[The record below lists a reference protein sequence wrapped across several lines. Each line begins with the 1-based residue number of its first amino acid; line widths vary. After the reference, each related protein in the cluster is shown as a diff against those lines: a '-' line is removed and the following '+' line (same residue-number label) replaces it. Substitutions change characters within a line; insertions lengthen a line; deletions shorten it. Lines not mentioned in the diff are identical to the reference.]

1 MFFFS
6 SSFSSRSV
14 VKHTHDVI
22 IVIRI
27 TGVNVLAL
35 TMPLNVLEK
44 LRVDKGT
51 NSWLEYYLKE
61 LYLPKEPLV

>member
-1 MFFFS
+1 M
-6 SSFSSRSV
+6 V
-14 VKHTHDVI
+14 V
-22 IVIRI
+22 RI

-51 NSWLEYYLKE
+51 DSWLEYYLKE
-61 LYLPKEPLV
+61 LYLPKESLV